1 MLIALMMR
9 DPVLIALMWEAIVL
23 IASMLVDPVLIA
35 SMLVDPVLIASMTRN
50 PVLIALMW
58 EAIVLIASMMRD
70 PVLIASMTL
79 HHEKTATSDEES
91 DEDSMAE
98 TRLSREKTT
107 SDSASSPLL
116 SGPERRRGEEMQD
129 VALDLEVPKQSLKP
143 CLEEI
148 WL

>member
-1 MLIALMMR
+1 MLIASMMR
-9 DPVLIALMWEAIVL
+9 DPVLIALMWEAIVLIALMMRDPVL

-35 SMLVDPVLIASMTRN
+35 SMLVDPVLIASM
-50 PVLIALMW
+50 
-58 EAIVLIASMMRD
+58 MRD
-70 PVLIASMTL
+70 PVLVVSMTL

>member
-9 DPVLIALMWEAIVL
+9 
-23 IASMLVDPVLIA
+23 DPVLIA

>member
-1 MLIALMMR
+1 MMR
-9 DPVLIALMWEAIVL
+9 D
-23 IASMLVDPVLIA
+23 
-35 SMLVDPVLIASMTRN
+35 

-70 PVLIASMTL
+70 PVLVVSMTL

>member
-1 MLIALMMR
+1 MMR
-9 DPVLIALMWEAIVL
+9 DPVLIALMWEAI
-23 IASMLVDPVLIA
+23 VLIA

>member
-1 MLIALMMR
+1 MLIASMMR

-50 PVLIALMW
+50 PVLIASMLVDP
-58 EAIVLIASMMRD
+58 VLIASMMRD
-70 PVLIASMTL
+70 PVLVVSMTL
-79 HHEKTATSDEES
+79 HHEKTATFDEES

>member
-9 DPVLIALMWEAIVL
+9 DPVLIALML
-23 IASMLVDPVLIA
+23 ID
-35 SMLVDPVLIASMTRN
+35 
-50 PVLIALMW
+50 PVLIALM
-58 EAIVLIASMMRD
+58 LID
-70 PVLIASMTL
+70 PVLIALMLIDPVLVVSMTL

-129 VALDLEVPKQSLKP
+129 MALDLEVPKQSPKP

>member
-1 MLIALMMR
+1 MLIALMMRDPVLIALMWEAIVLIALMMR

-23 IASMLVDPVLIA
+23 IASM
-35 SMLVDPVLIASMTRN
+35 
-50 PVLIALMW
+50 
-58 EAIVLIASMMRD
+58 MRD
-70 PVLIASMTL
+70 PVLVVSMTL

>member
-9 DPVLIALMWEAIVL
+9 DPVLIASMLVDPVLIALMWEAIVL
-23 IASMLVDPVLIA
+23 IALMLVDPVLIA
-35 SMLVDPVLIASMTRN
+35 LMMRDP
-50 PVLIALMW
+50 
-58 EAIVLIASMMRD
+58 VLIASMMRD
-70 PVLIASMTL
+70 PVLVVSMTL

>member
-1 MLIALMMR
+1 MLIALMWVAIGMTALMMR
-9 DPVLIALMWEAIVL
+9 ALVLIALMRDL
-23 IASMLVDPVLIA
+23 
-35 SMLVDPVLIASMTRN
+35 
-50 PVLIALMW
+50 VLIAL
-58 EAIVLIASMMRD
+58 
-70 PVLIASMTL
+70 MTL

>member
-1 MLIALMMR
+1 MMR

-35 SMLVDPVLIASMTRN
+35 SMTRN
-50 PVLIALMW
+50 PVLIASMLVDP
-58 EAIVLIASMMRD
+58 VLIASMMRD
-70 PVLIASMTL
+70 PVLVVSMTL
-79 HHEKTATSDEES
+79 HHEKTATSDEAS